1 MSFKTG
7 FNKFVDCFKFK
18 IKTKKKTVSDAKKKT
33 VSDAKKKTLSENA
46 QRRRIGKV
54 RILSP
59 IESSINIDLMDAQ
72 QALKIRKF
80 EKFLK
85 KSNVV
90 NIVTEKV
97 RHAELTARW
106 DLHPISILECDKFT
120 KGLNIAGMKQ
130 YSNTLAIRCYNRICD
145 YYLMYDV
152 RTHKVSYIGFST
164 SIWSAW
170 EKVFTDSCDELNG
183 GL

>member
-7 FNKFVDCFKFK
+7 FNSFIDCFKFK
-18 IKTKKKTVSDAKKKT
+18 IKTKKLSD
-33 VSDAKKKTLSENA
+33 VKKKTLSENA

-59 IESSINIDLMDAQ
+59 IESTINVNLIDAP
-72 QALKIRKF
+72 QALKIKKF

-85 KSNVV
+85 QSNIV

-97 RHAELTARW
+97 VRAELTARW
-106 DLHPISILECDKFT
+106 DLTPISILECDKFT

-145 YYLMYDV
+145 YYIMYDV
-152 RTHKVSYIGFST
+152 KTHKVSYIGFSA
-164 SIWSAW
+164 SIWTAW
-170 EKVFTDSCDELNG
+170 EKVFNDSCNELDG